1 MTTQKTVTWAS
12 WRWANPL
19 WWAERQL
26 EATRFAVHVTAAMF
40 DASLSSVYSP
50 LPRVRLEAS
59 TYSAPA
65 PQAAAA
71 VTAVTAV
78 VTVARP
84 ERQLEAAEPLRELQP
99 AVPETDLD
107 SVTAQADLEPV
118 TAQADLEPVTSQ
130 ADLEPVT
137 SQGDLEPVTPQ
148 ADLGLVTAGA
158 DLEAVILDAEPATAG
173 PGPDVTTAEPSAVP
187 EPGPGPQAPAAEAVR
202 EADTVPSAPVPG
214 WDELTLGS
222 IRARLRRLSEDDLT
236 ALQSYEKAH
245 GARPDVLSM
254 LENRLVKI
262 RSTQS
267 ES

>member
-40 DASLSSVYSP
+40 DASLSSVNSP
-50 LPRVRLEAS
+50 LPRVRLETT

-71 VTAVTAV
+71 VTAT
-78 VTVARP
+78 VTVAP
-84 ERQLEAAEPLRELQP
+84 WERQLEAAEPHRELQP
-99 AVPETDLD
+99 AVPRGDLQPAVLEAD
-107 SVTAQADLEPV
+107 LERLTTQADL
-118 TAQADLEPVTSQ
+118 DLVR
-130 ADLEPVT
+130 
-137 SQGDLEPVTPQ
+137 
-148 ADLGLVTAGA
+148 AGA

-173 PGPDVTTAEPSAVP
+173 PGPDVATAEPPAVP
-187 EPGPGPQAPAAEAVR
+187 DAGPGPQAPAAETVH
-202 EADTVPSAPVPG
+202 EADTEPSAPVPG

-222 IRARLRRLSEDDLT
+222 IRARLRRLSADDLT

-245 GARPDVLSM
+245 GGRADVLSM
-254 LENRLVKI
+254 LENRLFKI
-262 RSTQS
+262 RSTQP

>member
-40 DASLSSVYSP
+40 DASLSSAYSP

-71 VTAVTAV
+71 VTAT
-78 VTVARP
+78 VTVAP
-84 ERQLEAAEPLRELQP
+84 WERQLEAAEPHRELQP
-99 AVPETDLD
+99 AVPRGDLQPAVLEAD
-107 SVTAQADLEPV
+107 LERLTTQADL
-118 TAQADLEPVTSQ
+118 DLV
-130 ADLEPVT
+130 A
-137 SQGDLEPVTPQ
+137 
-148 ADLGLVTAGA
+148 AGA

-173 PGPDVTTAEPSAVP
+173 PGPDAATAEPPAVP
-187 EPGPGPQAPAAEAVR
+187 DAGPRPQAPAAETVH
-202 EADTVPSAPVPG
+202 EADTEPSAPVPG

-222 IRARLRRLSEDDLT
+222 IRARLRRLSADDLT

-245 GARPDVLSM
+245 GGRADVLSM

-262 RSTQS
+262 RSTQP

>member
-1 MTTQKTVTWAS
+1 MTTQKTVPWAS

-40 DASLSSVYSP
+40 DASLSSAYSP

-65 PQAAAA
+65 PQAAA
-71 VTAVTAV
+71 VTAV
-78 VTVARP
+78 VTVAP
-84 ERQLEAAEPLRELQP
+84 WERQLEAAEPHRELQP
-99 AVPETDLD
+99 AVPEADLQSAVLEAD
-107 SVTAQADLEPV
+107 LERLTTQADLDLV
-118 TAQADLEPVTSQ
+118 KAGADLYR
-130 ADLEPVT
+130 
-137 SQGDLEPVTPQ
+137 
-148 ADLGLVTAGA
+148 VTAGA

-173 PGPDVTTAEPSAVP
+173 PG
-187 EPGPGPQAPAAEAVR
+187 EAVH
-202 EADTVPSAPVPG
+202 EADTEPSAPVPG

>member
-40 DASLSSVYSP
+40 DASLSSAYSP
-50 LPRVRLEAS
+50 LPRVRIEAS

-71 VTAVTAV
+71 LTAVW
-78 VTVARP
+78 TVAP
-84 ERQLEAAEPLRELQP
+84 LKRQLEAAEPHRELQP
-99 AVPETDLD
+99 AVPQAELLPAVSETDLERL
-107 SVTAQADLEPV
+107 TTQADLDLVRAGANLDLV
-118 TAQADLEPVTSQ
+118 TAGANLDLVT
-130 ADLEPVT
+130 AGANLD
-137 SQGDLEPVTPQ
+137 
-148 ADLGLVTAGA
+148 LVTAGA
-158 DLEAVILDAEPATAG
+158 DPEAVILDAEPATAG
-173 PGPDVTTAEPSAVP
+173 PG
-187 EPGPGPQAPAAEAVR
+187 EAVH
-202 EADTVPSAPVPG
+202 EADAVPSAPPVPG

-222 IRARLRRLSEDDLT
+222 IRARLRRLSADDLT
-236 ALQSYEKAH
+236 ALHSYEEAH

-254 LENRLVKI
+254 LENRLVKV
-262 RSTQS
+262 RSTQP

>member
-1 MTTQKTVTWAS
+1 MTTQKTVPWAS

-40 DASLSSVYSP
+40 DASLSSAYSP

-65 PQAAAA
+65 PQAAA
-71 VTAVTAV
+71 VTAV
-78 VTVARP
+78 VTVAP
-84 ERQLEAAEPLRELQP
+84 WERQLEAAEPHRELQP
-99 AVPETDLD
+99 AVPEADLQSAVLEAD
-107 SVTAQADLEPV
+107 LERLTTQADL
-118 TAQADLEPVTSQ
+118 DLV
-130 ADLEPVT
+130 A
-137 SQGDLEPVTPQ
+137 
-148 ADLGLVTAGA
+148 AGA

-173 PGPDVTTAEPSAVP
+173 PKPDAATAEPPAVP
-187 EPGPGPQAPAAEAVR
+187 DAGPGPQAPAAETVH
-202 EADTVPSAPVPG
+202 EADTEPSAPVPG

-222 IRARLRRLSEDDLT
+222 IRARLRRLSADDLT

-245 GARPDVLSM
+245 GGRADVLSM

-262 RSTQS
+262 RSTQP